1 MKNILKISAI
11 TTVLLFSGCNHSV
24 ENREEIEI
32 SRDVTETQA
41 IKNVEIITKSTLVSV
56 SAKKFKSFTDIVT
69 KNDIKNVILDVR
81 TLQEFQAGHI
91 KNSIMLDF
99 YKPDFTQKLSK
110 LNKTKTY
117 LIYCRSGNRT
127 GQTLKIMK
135 KLGFTSVYNLKYGIN
150 DWNRNGF
157 KLVR

>member
-1 MKNILKISAI
+1 MAVNMPSAGLKS
-11 TTVLLFSGCNHSV
+11 
-24 ENREEIEI
+24 
-32 SRDVTETQA
+32 ETL
-41 IKNVEIITKSTLVSV
+41 S
-56 SAKKFKSFTDIVT
+56 
-69 KNDIKNVILDVR
+69 
-81 TLQEFQAGHI
+81 
-91 KNSIMLDF
+91 NSIMLDF

-150 DWNRNGF
+150 DWNKNGF